1 MLPFHLPEQLLSPTE
16 SNSSSNPTTW
26 HHLSW
31 TFRSAPP
38 GPVCS
43 LLFNCPLG
51 PQFSCLFGPQEYV
64 AMAGSRAMPGVP
76 QHHLS
81 LLPFCPKALH
91 IIPKGW
97 PHNCL
102 LTEGPTLHQKESA
115 MLRCEQFLGLPN
127 KYKSNHS
134 CRDYSAL
141 GSKAKTNPSNLHFS
155 VTAQIAASCSS
166 SSPHESSS
174 LPGSAFLPAAWD
186 PHSRKHGARAAGWVA
201 PVWAGAPAPTSSSS
215 KINIGTVLGL

>member
-43 LLFNCPLG
+43 LLFNCP
-51 PQFSCLFGPQEYV
+51 ERV
-64 AMAGSRAMPGVP
+64 
-76 QHHLS
+76 
-81 LLPFCPKALH
+81 LLPFWSPRIRHDAWEQSNARCASTPLVPSPLLPQSTTH
-91 IIPKGW
+91 HPQGLTPQLFTNRRPHTTPKGK
-97 PHNCL
+97 HHA
-102 LTEGPTLHQKESA
+102 TLWAISWS
-115 MLRCEQFLGLPN
+115 N

-141 GSKAKTNPSNLHFS
+141 GSKAKTNPSDFHFS
-155 VTAQIAASCSS
+155 VTAQITASCSS

-174 LPGSAFLPAAWD
+174 LPGSAFLPAVWD
-186 PHSRKHGARAAGWVA
+186 PHSRKHGACAAGWVA

-215 KINIGTVLGL
+215 KINIGAVLGL